1 MVAPSLLVERYRI
14 DRQVGI
20 GGMGTVFSA
29 VDEKL
34 KRRVAV
40 KLLKEELASDPRFIE
55 RFRREARAAAALSHP
70 NVASVFDYGEQDGRP
85 FIVMELVDGRDLSRV
100 MREEGPITVE
110 RATAITEQ
118 IARALGHAH
127 AAGLVHRD
135 VKPHNAIVTKDDH
148 VKVTDFGIARA
159 TGESTLTA
167 TGTILGTAQ
176 YLSPEQA
183 SGETPGPQ
191 SDVYSLGIVL
201 YEVLTGAVPFTGD
214 SPISVA
220 LRHVRDQVPP
230 PSSIDPSIP
239 EHLDRLV
246 ERATAKQ
253 PEARFRD
260 GNAFAAALSG
270 TEAMPPTVVAAI
282 TPGEGPGAWPFTHP
296 PRWDPSRLGRIV
308 IATFIILFLI
318 ALGALAYRLTSSTE
332 PIRDGNRQRAAG
344 GGANEPSPTETRSP
358 TSFTMPDYR
367 ARPAHEAR
375 AELSALGIQ
384 VEPLLE
390 ECGQPEGYV
399 CEQSPG
405 PGSTVE
411 RGDAVTLVVSTAEGG
426 DEGGDEESD
435 DDADSGVGK
444 KDKVPPGQAKK
455 DKEGD
460 D

>member
-1 MVAPSLLVERYRI
+1 
-14 DRQVGI
+14 
-20 GGMGTVFSA
+20 MGTVFSA
-29 VDEKL
+29 VDERL

-40 KLLKEELASDPRFIE
+40 KLLKEELSSDPRFIE

-70 NVASVFDYGEQDGRP
+70 NVASVFDYGEQDARP

-100 MREEGPITVE
+100 MREESRIDIGRV
-110 RATAITEQ
+110 AAIIEQ

-135 VKPHNAIVTKDDH
+135 VKPHNAIVTDDDR

-183 SGETPGPQ
+183 SGETPGPP

-201 YEVLTGAVPFTGD
+201 YELLTGAVPFTGD

-220 LRHVRDQVPP
+220 LRHVRDEVPP

-239 EHLDRLV
+239 EHFDRLV

-253 PEARFRD
+253 PEARFPD
-260 GNAFAAALSG
+260 GNAFAAAITG
-270 TEAMPPTVVAAI
+270 TEEPATTEIVSPDSDAPT
-282 TPGEGPGAWPFTHP
+282 WPFTHP
-296 PRWDPSRLGRIV
+296 PRWDPSRVGRIV

-318 ALGALAYRLTSSTE
+318 ALSALAFRLASSTE
-332 PIRDGNRQRAAG
+332 QTRERNRARAAG
-344 GGANEPSPTETRSP
+344 GVGGTPSPTKTAAATGFELQ
-358 TSFTMPDYR
+358 DYR
-367 ARPAHEAR
+367 GHPAADAEV
-375 AELSALGIQ
+375 ELSALGIEIVTDSQ
-384 VEPLLE
+384 
-390 ECGQPEGYV
+390 ECGQPEGHV

-411 RGDAVTLVVSTAEGG
+411 EGDAVTLVVSTSQ
-426 DEGGDEESD
+426 DDEESD
-435 DDADSGVGK
+435 DDDDSGVGK

-455 DKEGD
+455 DKED
-460 D
+460 DD